1 MQPRPGV
8 SQTLARFVADTT
20 WNDVPEKVRHEAKRA
35 LLNFFAVTIAGC
47 RTEPVDLA
55 LASLAEFSGGRQ
67 ATIVGRS
74 ERIDALSAAFLNAAG
89 ANVFDYCDTHLPTV
103 VHPTSPVAP
112 ALFALAEMQRV
123 SGPELLLAFVLG
135 FEIECRVGGAVSPGH
150 YPRGWHITST
160 CGVFGAA
167 AGAAKLLGLDARQIV
182 WALGNASTQ
191 SAGLCECLGW
201 PAKSV
206 SVGNAARNGLWSALL
221 AQKGFAGPAEPIAG
235 AQGFLAAMGEPPN
248 WAALTEGLGKSW
260 ELNDNSIKPYPCGFV
275 IHPLLD
281 CALDWRRDHP
291 ADAVARVAIRGNPLL
306 LQRTD
311 RADVATG
318 REAQVSLQHAV
329 AAALYNQLAFKS
341 VEDFTFVSMLTEF
354 PFVLA
359 TYPDLPAKT
368 APEFIAHARK
378 AAEPLLYGTPG
389 NGTGQHMSAELLAAM
404 GGFKLKHVPY
414 RGSGQ
419 GVTDVLGKRID
430 FIADT
435 PTVTV
440 PLIGDNQLRAI
451 AVTGE
456 KRFFALPDVPT
467 LAEAGIAGY
476 STGSWLGLA
485 GPAGMPAE
493 VTARLNAA
501 VREMMAEPATTKKL
515 RELGS
520 EVVTSS
526 PADFKARVE
535 GDIEKWTRVVRE
547 ANIPKI

>member
-20 WNDVPEKVRHEAKRA
+20 WDDVPEKVRHEAKRA

-47 RTEPVDLA
+47 RTEPVELA

-112 ALFALAEMQRV
+112 ALFALAEMRRV

-167 AGAAKLLGLDARQIV
+167 AGAAKLLGLDAPQIV

-329 AAALYNQLAFKS
+329 AAALVQGKAGL
-341 VEDFTFVSMLTEF
+341 DQFTDACVDD
-354 PFVLA
+354 PAVA
-359 TYPDLPAKT
+359 DLRRRIEVASDPAIST
-368 APEFIAHARK
+368 I
-378 AAEPLLYGTPG
+378 AAEMEFWTTDGRHDRVATR
-389 NGTGQHMSAELLAAM
+389 AA
-404 GGFKLKHVPY
+404 
-414 RGSGQ
+414 RGSSSNPMKDGEIE
-419 GVTDVLGKRID
+419 DK
-430 FIADT
+430 
-435 PTVTV
+435 
-440 PLIGDNQLRAI
+440 LR
-451 AVTGE
+451 
-456 KRFFALPDVPT
+456 
-467 LAEAGIAGY
+467 AEAGRWRPGHDIQPLIDAVWTLDR
-476 STGSWLGLA
+476 SSDVSAL
-485 GPAGMPAE
+485 
-493 VTARLNAA
+493 TAMTVPR
-501 VREMMAEPATTKKL
+501 
-515 RELGS
+515 
-520 EVVTSS
+520 
-526 PADFKARVE
+526 
-535 GDIEKWTRVVRE
+535 
-547 ANIPKI
+547 